1 MPPAFGMIRRRHC
14 GFVAGDDSLEQS
26 GENEEL
32 EGEKH
37 QWMGKEKFID
47 A

>member
-1 MPPAFGMIRRRHC
+1 MCTVFGMRRTRHC
-14 GFVAGDDSLEQS
+14 GFVTGDDYLGQI

-37 QWMGKEKFID
+37 QRMGKEKVDD